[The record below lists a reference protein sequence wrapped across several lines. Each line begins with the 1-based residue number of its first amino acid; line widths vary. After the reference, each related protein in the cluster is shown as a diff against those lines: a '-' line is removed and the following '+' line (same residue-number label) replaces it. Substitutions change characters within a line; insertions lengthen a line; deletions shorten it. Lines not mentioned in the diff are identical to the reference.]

1 MSQGIHAQL
10 SRSPKNKTALQWR
23 SRSKG
28 SVPQGKTRTD
38 ASFSCC
44 TAQGLQSS
52 GLASAAQCHA
62 PAPAP
67 CRGHRAA
74 QSRGPTAAPVLS
86 PRSPPPPSPAPMLGL
101 TAWLCFSSLLSALPL
116 LQREEQSSLQSL
128 SEGILLPRAHAEQGG
143 LTIRG
148 DQVLTLSL
156 FISWISAR
164 RGAQ

>member
-28 SVPQGKTRTD
+28 RVPQGKTRTD

-44 TAQGLQSS
+44 AAQGLQSS
-52 GLASAAQCHA
+52 GLASTAQCHA

-86 PRSPPPPSPAPMLGL
+86 PRSPLPPS
-101 TAWLCFSSLLSALPL
+101 LPSTHAGTHCMAL
-116 LQREEQSSLQSL
+116 LQFSAFCAPVAAKRRTEQFT
-128 SEGILLPRAHAEQGG
+128 EPK
-143 LTIRG
+143 
-148 DQVLTLSL
+148 
-156 FISWISAR
+156 
-164 RGAQ
+164 

>member
-86 PRSPPPPSPAPMLGL
+86 PRSPPLPPQHPCWDSLHGSASV
-101 TAWLCFSSLLSALPL
+101 LCFLRS
-116 LQREEQSSLQSL
+116 RCCKEKN
-128 SEGILLPRAHAEQGG
+128 RAVYRA
-143 LTIRG
+143 
-148 DQVLTLSL
+148 
-156 FISWISAR
+156 
-164 RGAQ
+164 

>member
-1 MSQGIHAQL
+1 MPQGIHAQL

-44 TAQGLQSS
+44 AAQGLQSS
-52 GLASAAQCHA
+52 GLASTAQCHA

-86 PRSPPPPSPAPMLGL
+86 PRSPLPPSLPSTQCWDSLHGSASV
-101 TAWLCFSSLLSALPL
+101 LCFLRS
-116 LQREEQSSLQSL
+116 RCCKEKN
-128 SEGILLPRAHAEQGG
+128 RAVYRA
-143 LTIRG
+143 
-148 DQVLTLSL
+148 
-156 FISWISAR
+156 
-164 RGAQ
+164 

>member
-1 MSQGIHAQL
+1 MPQGIHAQL

-44 TAQGLQSS
+44 AAQGLQSS
-52 GLASAAQCHA
+52 GLASTAQCHA

-86 PRSPPPPSPAPMLGL
+86 PRSPSLPPQHPCWDSLHGSASV
-101 TAWLCFSSLLSALPL
+101 LCFLRS
-116 LQREEQSSLQSL
+116 RCCKEKN
-128 SEGILLPRAHAEQGG
+128 RAVYRA
-143 LTIRG
+143 
-148 DQVLTLSL
+148 
-156 FISWISAR
+156 
-164 RGAQ
+164 